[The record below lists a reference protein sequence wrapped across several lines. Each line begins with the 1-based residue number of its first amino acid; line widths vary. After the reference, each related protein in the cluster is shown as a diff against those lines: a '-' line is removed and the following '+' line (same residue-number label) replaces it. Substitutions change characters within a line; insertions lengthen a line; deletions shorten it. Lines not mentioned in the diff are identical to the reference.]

1 MTEPLVDTG
10 QLIPT
15 AQLIEPPEGGEI
27 QASGG
32 SPLRVIGRTFVEN
45 RLAVVGVFLV
55 VGLVLF
61 SFVGPL
67 LYHTNQ
73 TVPNLINVNQ
83 GPGSGRP
90 LGTDDNGFDI
100 LGRLMVGGRISLE
113 VAFATAI
120 VTMIVGVL
128 WGAIAGFFG
137 GPADSVMMRFVDI
150 LLAIPAIYLY
160 LDIQGIFKTT
170 EFLLILILAGLS
182 WLGPSRLVRGE
193 VLSLRSREY
202 VQAVTVMGGKPSRI
216 ILRHLVP
223 NSIGTI
229 VVQTTFIIADA
240 IYFLTVLEYI
250 GLGLPITTPTWGGML
265 DGGTNFL
272 QAGYWWQLYPV
283 LLIIVIAI
291 VAFSLI
297 GDALRDSL
305 DVRLQRR

>member
-1 MTEPLVDTG
+1 MTEPLVDIG

-15 AQLIEPPEGGEI
+15 AQLIDPPEGGEI

-32 SPLRVIGRTFVEN
+32 SPLRVIGRTFIEN
-45 RLAVVGVFLV
+45 RLAVVGVFMV

-61 SFVGPL
+61 SFIGPL

-73 TVPNLINVNQ
+73 TVPNLINVNL

-90 LGTDDNGFDI
+90 IGTDDNGFDI

-120 VTMIVGVL
+120 VTMVVGVL
-128 WGAIAGFFG
+128 WGAVAGFFG

-216 ILRHLVP
+216 ILRHRHHRRADDFHHRRRHLLPHRPRVHRPRIAYHHADLGRDARWRHQLPAGRVLVAAL
-223 NSIGTI
+223 SRAADHRHCHRG
-229 VVQTTFIIADA
+229 VQSD
-240 IYFLTVLEYI
+240 
-250 GLGLPITTPTWGGML
+250 
-265 DGGTNFL
+265 
-272 QAGYWWQLYPV
+272 
-283 LLIIVIAI
+283 
-291 VAFSLI
+291 
-297 GDALRDSL
+297 R
-305 DVRLQRR
+305 